1 VLAKDKQV
9 SIINILRTLQA
20 YDLLYYYQHPV
31 IIQDGEYEMVTWP
44 NHNRGAAH
52 NADTA
57 FATLS
62 QYRFILDEGSY
73 LAILIDGSLVK
84 ANYVFK
90 SRELIKHSLW
100 YWPCPFKIPPED
112 IMIETPI
119 DAFELYSS
127 SWQEAV
133 RFRTPL
139 RFDYDPSA
147 ANDNHPASHLHMQIP
162 GCRIPVERP
171 IGFSTFMRFIFRHF
185 HPDCWQGTNIWNDLS
200 DELENDYQP
209 CLADSDL
216 YLPHISWHRSS

>member
-1 VLAKDKQV
+1 
-9 SIINILRTLQA
+9 
-20 YDLLYYYQHPV
+20 
-31 IIQDGEYEMVTWP
+31 MVTWP